1 MELARYLANKLLVCA
16 IFGFCYL
23 AAYDFS
29 VGFDLV
35 HSFAPGISL
44 IFIPAGVKLVAA
56 MVSGFWGVL
65 GTVIALTYAAPE
77 FWADQ
82 PLWFYPLYGGISG
95 FTTLFAVNLMKRLLR
110 IEDDLSNLSL
120 LQLPVIDLFST
131 LCHGFVVNVFF
142 MLCNLS
148 TGPDLLLR
156 ATGMAVGDFVGGMI
170 LLVGLALVLKL
181 SEVWRSK
188 RADFSN

>member
-82 PLWFYPLYGGISG
+82 PLWFYPLYGSISG

-120 LQLPVIDLFST
+120 LQLPVIDFFST

-142 MLCNLS
+142 LLCNLS
-148 TGPDLLLR
+148 AGPDLLLR

-188 RADFSN
+188 RADFLS